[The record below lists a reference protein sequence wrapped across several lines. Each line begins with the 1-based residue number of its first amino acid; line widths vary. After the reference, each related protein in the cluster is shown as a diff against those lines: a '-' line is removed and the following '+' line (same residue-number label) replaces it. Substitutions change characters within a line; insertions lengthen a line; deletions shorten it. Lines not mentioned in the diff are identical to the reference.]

1 MVIKERNGRGNR
13 GKKIGEVMN
22 MSSLTY
28 LSILIP
34 VKNYPW
40 QTLGEGSSPPPLK
53 KNGTTYPLVTSLLF
67 SLVEWPV
74 NQAYMIGLFCK
85 NCSGQYSKVILWFG
99 FLCCVYPC
107 CSWLI
112 SNIRGDNGVSFKL
125 SNLKLYLCLQNFLAP
140 RCRREGEK
148 IVSLA
153 VFMMAGEK

>member
-1 MVIKERNGRGNR
+1 MGEGIV
-13 GKKIGEVMN
+13 GKKLGRWWICPLLW
-22 MSSLTY
+22 LTFLFWY
-28 LSILIP
+28 QWKIILD
-34 VKNYPW
+34 KPW
-40 QTLGEGSSPPPLK
+40 ERGLPPPLK